1 MSIPR
6 GTRIGS
12 YEIAGLLGAG
22 GMGEVY
28 RAHDTR
34 LGRDVAI
41 KILASRV
48 AEDPVLLAR
57 IEREARLLAS
67 LNHPSIATIHGVEEW
82 QGTPAIVMELIE
94 GETLAVK
101 LFEGP
106 LPPAE
111 VVRIARQV
119 ADALCVAHDRGVVHR
134 DLKPANIHIRPDGAI
149 KVLDFGL
156 AKSVGPSEGDGF
168 SRRQAGAE
176 APALRT
182 EVSQSVTVAGSIMGT
197 APYMSPE
204 QARGM
209 EVDRRTDIWAFGCT
223 LYEMLTGTRAFYGAT
238 PADTVVAILSSS
250 PDWSKLPADT
260 PDGLRA
266 LIERCLQRDVRHR
279 LRDLG
284 DASFD
289 YGATN
294 SAFIGAISTARRRNV
309 GRALLVAVPV
319 LTAIVLAGTV
329 LYFARGR
336 EAGPLRK
343 FEVQVE
349 GLGDQPGTF
358 TAESGPGAGVV
369 ISPDGRRIVYP
380 AAGRLWVRELSEL
393 ASRSLDG
400 TDKAVAPS
408 WSPDSA
414 WVAYAV
420 GDQLFKAP
428 VSGGSAMRVAA
439 VPGGFAEAGGIA
451 WSGDGVLVYTTGNGG
466 VWKVSAEG
474 GDPEVVIEI
483 EPGVRDYHDA
493 TVAAGQPLIITH
505 YTNSQFS
512 IDRLDGTRREVLFGP
527 VPHVIRH
534 AAFSRGGHLV
544 YQRVGTNPGVW
555 GVPVEPRTLQ
565 QRGEPFLVAAGGLR
579 PSVAADGTLV
589 YVTDE
594 TWGRVQLS
602 FVDRSGQKVSD
613 VGDPRAGIRQPALS
627 PSGDR
632 VVMVAP
638 SGVGDD
644 LFVVDVGRGTS
655 SQLTFSGVR
664 GDPAWD
670 PVGRRIAYSCGATGR
685 DGGVCVANADGGG
698 DPAVAIPGASQPD
711 FAPDGKQLAYLML
724 DPNTRTD
731 LWTAPLDRA
740 SAPTLIKQSPA
751 FDFGPRVSPDG
762 RFVAYGSSESG
773 KPEVY
778 IADYPVPKRR
788 WQVSTGT
795 GAEVRWNPRGGEVFY
810 LDGTGQLRAAR
821 FDGLAPPGKPV
832 TLFSESVARAH
843 LSQGYSPTPDGQ
855 QFLVVRDID
864 RGKIRP
870 RITVVQNW
878 FAEFAPKN

>member
-1 MSIPR
+1 VAIPR
-6 GTRIGS
+6 GTRIGT
-12 YEIAGLLGAG
+12 YEIVGLLGTG

-28 RAHDTR
+28 RARDTR
-34 LGRDVAI
+34 LSRDVAI

-48 AEDPVLLAR
+48 AQDPVLLAR
-57 IEREARLLAS
+57 IEREAQMLAS
-67 LNHPSIATIHGVEEW
+67 VNHPSIATIHGVEDW

-94 GETLAVK
+94 GETLAVR

-111 VVRIARQV
+111 VVRIAKQV
-119 ADALCVAHDRGVVHR
+119 ADALCAAHDRGIVHR
-134 DLKPANIHIRPDGAI
+134 DLKPANIHIRPDGAV

-156 AKSVGPSEGDGF
+156 AKAVAVEGSAPSTQLGE
-168 SRRQAGAE
+168 
-176 APALRT
+176 T
-182 EVSQSVTVAGSIMGT
+182 VTTTGSIMGT

-223 LYEMLTGTRAFYGAT
+223 IYEMLTGQRAFSGAT
-238 PADTVVAILSSS
+238 PADTVVAILSST

-260 PDGLRA
+260 PPGLRA
-266 LIERCLQRDVRHR
+266 LMERCLQRDIKHR
-279 LRDLG
+279 LRDLA

-294 SAFIGAISTARRRNV
+294 PAFVGAIAEARRRNLGKLLLIAAPV
-309 GRALLVAVPV
+309 VVTALVIAGAVF
-319 LTAIVLAGTV
+319 
-329 LYFARGR
+329 YFARGR

-343 FEVQVE
+343 FEVQVD

-393 ASRSLDG
+393 NSRALDG
-400 TDKAVAPS
+400 TEKAAAPG

-420 GDQLFKAP
+420 GEQLLKAP
-428 VSGGSAMRVAA
+428 VSGGTAIKLAS

-451 WSGDGVLVYTTGNGG
+451 WSSDDVLVYTTGNGA
-466 VWKVSAEG
+466 VWRVPAQG
-474 GDPEVVIEI
+474 GEPERVIDI

-493 TVAAGQPLIITH
+493 TMAAGRPLIITH
-505 YTNSQFS
+505 YTNNQFS
-512 IDRLDGTRREVLFGP
+512 IDRLDGARREVLFGP
-527 VPHVIRH
+527 VTHIIRH

-544 YQRVGTNPGVW
+544 YQRVGNSPGVW
-555 GVPVEPRTLQ
+555 AVPVEPRSLKPE
-565 QRGEPFLVAAGGLR
+565 GEPFLVAAGGLR

-602 FVDRSGQKVSD
+602 FVDRAGQIQSNI
-613 VGDPRAGIRQPALS
+613 GDPRGGVRHPALS

-638 SGVGDD
+638 SGLGED
-644 LFVVDVGRGTS
+644 LFVVDVARGGAT
-655 SQLTFSGVR
+655 QLTSTGVR
-664 GDPAWD
+664 GDPAWSPD
-670 PVGRRIAYSCGATGR
+670 GRRIAYSCGATGR
-685 DGGVCVANADGGG
+685 DGGVCIIDADGGG
-698 DPAVAIPGASQPD
+698 QPALAVPGASQPD
-711 FAPDGKQLAYLML
+711 FAPDGRHLAYLLL
-724 DPNTRTD
+724 DPTTRTD
-731 LWTAPLDRA
+731 LWTSPMDRSSPA
-740 SAPTLIKQSPA
+740 TLIRQTPA
-751 FDFGPRVSPDG
+751 FDFGPQVSPDG
-762 RFVAYGSSESG
+762 RFVAYASSESG

-778 IADYPVPKRR
+778 IADYPAPRRR
-788 WQVSTGT
+788 WQVSTDS
-795 GAEVRWNPRGGEVFY
+795 GAEPRWHPRGGELFY
-810 LDGTGQLRAAR
+810 LDATGHLRVVP
-821 FDGLAPPGKPV
+821 FDGASPPGRPV

-843 LSQGYSPTPDGQ
+843 LSLGYSPSADGQ
-855 QFLVVRDID
+855 RFLVARDID
-864 RGKIRP
+864 RGAIRP
-870 RITVVQNW
+870 RITVVENW

>member
-1 MSIPR
+1 VAIPH
-6 GTRIGS
+6 GTRIGT
-12 YEIAGLLGAG
+12 YEIVGLLGAG

-67 LNHPSIATIHGVEEW
+67 LNHPSIATVHGVEEW
-82 QGTPAIVMELIE
+82 NGAPAIVMELIE
-94 GETLAVK
+94 GQTLAVK
-101 LFEGP
+101 LFEGK
-106 LPPAE
+106 LPPAQ
-111 VVRIARQV
+111 VVHIAKQV
-119 ADALCVAHDRGVVHR
+119 ADALCAAHDRGIVHR
-134 DLKPANIHIRPDGAI
+134 DLKPANIHLRPDGAV

-156 AKSVGPSEGDGF
+156 AKSMAIEGSDPRHVSE
-168 SRRQAGAE
+168 
-176 APALRT
+176 T
-182 EVSQSVTVAGSIMGT
+182 VTTTGSIMGT

-204 QARGM
+204 QARGQ

-223 LYEMLTGTRAFYGAT
+223 LYEMLSGQRAFGGPT
-238 PADTVVAILSSS
+238 PADTVVDILSSD

-260 PDGLRA
+260 PPGLRA
-266 LIERCLQRDVRHR
+266 LVERCLQRDVRHR

-294 SAFIGAISTARRRNV
+294 PAFVGAIALARRRNL
-309 GRALLVAVPV
+309 GRALMLAAP
-319 LTAIVLAGTV
+319 IVIVIGLAGAA
-329 LYFARGR
+329 LYFYLSGAQ
-336 EAGPLRK
+336 EDGPLRK
-343 FEVQVE
+343 FEVQVD

-393 ASRSLDG
+393 ASRALDHTEKG
-400 TDKAVAPS
+400 VAPS

-420 GDQLFKAP
+420 GDQMFKAP
-428 VSGGSAMRVAA
+428 ATGGAAIRLAA

-451 WSGDGVLVYTTGNGG
+451 WSTDDILVYTTGNGG
-466 VWKVSAEG
+466 VKQVSAEG
-474 GDPEVVIEI
+474 GDPVAVIEI
-483 EPGVRDYHDA
+483 ESGVRDYHDA
-493 TVAAGQPLIITH
+493 TIAAGRPLIITH
-505 YTNSQFS
+505 YTNNQFS
-512 IDRLDGTRREVLFGP
+512 IDRLDGARREVVFGP
-527 VPHVIRH
+527 VSHVIRH

-544 YQRVGTNPGVW
+544 YQRVGTSPGVW
-555 GVPVEPRTLQ
+555 AVPVDPRTLKA
-565 QRGEPFLVAAGGLR
+565 RGEPFLVAAGGLR

-602 FVDRSGQKVSD
+602 FVDRTGQIRSN
-613 VGDPRAGIRQPALS
+613 VGDPRVGIRHPALS
-627 PSGDR
+627 PTGDR

-644 LFVVDVGRGTS
+644 LFMVDVNRGAAT
-655 SQLTFSGVR
+655 QLTFTGVR

-670 PVGRRIAYSCGATGR
+670 PNGQRIAYSCGATGR
-685 DGGVCVANADGGG
+685 DGGVCIVSADGTGE
-698 DPAVAIPGASQPD
+698 PVLAVPGASQPT
-711 FAPDGKQLAYLML
+711 FAPDGRRVAYLLL

-731 LWTAPLDRA
+731 VWTSPLDRSSPA
-740 SAPTLIKQSPA
+740 TLIRQTPA
-751 FDFGPRVSPDG
+751 FDYFPRISPDG
-762 RFVAYGSSESG
+762 RFVAYASSESG

-778 IADYPVPKRR
+778 IADYPVPRRR
-788 WQVSTGT
+788 WQVSTDS
-795 GAEVRWNPRGGEVFY
+795 GAEPRWHPDSRELVY
-810 LDGTGQLRAAR
+810 LDAAGHLRAAAV
-821 FDGLAPPGKPV
+821 DPSGQPASPV
-832 TLFSESVARAH
+832 TLFSESVSRAH
-843 LSQGYSPTPDGQ
+843 LSQGYEPSRDGE

-870 RITVVQNW
+870 RITVVENW

>member
-12 YEIAGLLGAG
+12 YEIVSLLGIG

-57 IEREARLLAS
+57 IEREARVLAS
-67 LNHPSIATIHGVEEW
+67 LNHPSIATIHSVEDW

-94 GETLAVK
+94 GETLSVK
-101 LFEGP
+101 LFDGRM
-106 LPPAE
+106 PPAE

-119 ADALCVAHDRGVVHR
+119 SDALCAAHDRGIVHR
-134 DLKPANIHIRPDGAI
+134 DLKPANIHIRPDGAV

-156 AKSVGPSEGDGF
+156 AKSVVVEGVD
-168 SRRQAGAE
+168 
-176 APALRT
+176 PDDKI
-182 EVSQSVTVAGSIMGT
+182 SQTVTVTGSIMGT

-204 QARGM
+204 QARGL
-209 EVDRRTDIWAFGCT
+209 EVDRRTDIWAFGCV
-223 LYEMLTGTRAFYGAT
+223 LYEMLTGVRAFSGAT

-250 PDWSKLPADT
+250 PDWSRLPGDT
-260 PDGLRA
+260 PEGLRA
-266 LIERCLQRDVRHR
+266 LIERCLQPDVRQR

-289 YGATN
+289 YGVTN
-294 SAFIGAISTARRRNV
+294 SAFVGAIRIARRRNL
-309 GRALLVAVPV
+309 GRAMLVAAPV
-319 LTAIVLAGTV
+319 LIAIGLAGTV
-329 LYFARGR
+329 LYLARGR
-336 EAGPLRK
+336 DEAPLRK
-343 FEVQVE
+343 FEVQVD

-393 ASRSLDG
+393 TSRALDG
-400 TDKAVAPS
+400 TDKAASPS
-408 WSPDSA
+408 WSPDST

-420 GDQLFKAP
+420 GDQLYKAP
-428 VSGGSAMRVAA
+428 VSGGSAVRLTL

-451 WSGDGVLVYTTGNGG
+451 WSHDDALVYTPGNGG
-466 VWKVSAEG
+466 VWTVPAG
-474 GDPEVVIEI
+474 GGQPELVIDI

-493 TVAAGQPLIITH
+493 TMAGGLPLIVTH

-512 IDRLDGTRREVLFGP
+512 IDRLDGKARKVLFGP
-527 VPHVIRH
+527 VAQVIRH
-534 AAFSRGGHLV
+534 AAFSGEGHLV
-544 YQRVGTNPGVW
+544 YQRVGSSPGVW
-555 GVPVEPRTLQ
+555 AVPVEPRSLNP
-565 QRGEPFLVAAGGLR
+565 RGEPFLVSAGGLR

-602 FVDRSGQKVSD
+602 FVDRAGQIQSN
-613 VGDPRAGIRQPALS
+613 VGDARAGIRHPVLS
-627 PSGDR
+627 PAGDR
-632 VVMVAP
+632 VVMAAP
-638 SGVGDD
+638 GGAGDD
-644 LFVVDVGRGTS
+644 LFIIDLARGAAT
-655 SQLTFSGVR
+655 QITTTGVR

-670 PVGRRIAYSCGATGR
+670 PTGTRIAYSCGATGR
-685 DGGVCVANADGGG
+685 DGGICLANADGSG
-698 DPAVAIPGASQPD
+698 DPALVIPGASQPD
-711 FAPDGKQLAYLML
+711 FSPDGSRLAYLLL
-724 DPNTRTD
+724 DPTTRTD
-731 LWTAPLDRA
+731 LWTSLLDQSMPA
-740 SAPTLIKQSPA
+740 TLIRQSPA

-762 RFVAYGSSESG
+762 RFVAYSSAESG

-778 IADYPVPKRR
+778 VAGFPEPRRR
-788 WQVSTGT
+788 WQVSKASG
-795 GAEVRWNPRGGEVFY
+795 GEVRWNPRGGEVFF
-810 LDGTGQLRAAR
+810 LDATGQLLAAPVDGTGQ
-821 FDGLAPPGKPV
+821 PGTPAV
-832 TLFSESVARAH
+832 LFSESVSRVH
-843 LSQGYSPTPDGQ
+843 LSQGYSPAPDGQ
-855 QFLVVRDID
+855 RFLVVRDID
-864 RGKIRP
+864 RGRIRP

-878 FAEFAPKN
+878 LAEFTPAR

>member
-6 GTRIGS
+6 GTRIGT
-12 YEIAGLLGAG
+12 YEIVGLLGTG

-106 LPPAE
+106 IPPAE
-111 VVRIARQV
+111 VVRIAKQI
-119 ADALCVAHDRGVVHR
+119 ADALCVAHDRGIVHR
-134 DLKPANIHIRPDGAI
+134 DLKPANIHMRPDGAI

-156 AKSVGPSEGDGF
+156 AKTVAIEGAD
-168 SRRQAGAE
+168 
-176 APALRT
+176 PRT
-182 EVSQSVTVAGSIMGT
+182 DVSHSVTTTGSIMGT

-204 QARGM
+204 QARGG

-223 LYEMLTGTRAFYGAT
+223 LYEMLSGQRAFSGAT
-238 PADTVVAILSSS
+238 PADTVVAILSST
-250 PDWSKLPADT
+250 PDWSKLPAET
-260 PDGLRA
+260 PPGLRA
-266 LIERCLQRDVRHR
+266 LIERCLQRDIRHR
-279 LRDLG
+279 LLDLG

-294 SAFIGAISTARRRNV
+294 PAFVGAIALARRRNFA
-309 GRALLVAVPV
+309 RALVIGIPV
-319 LTAIVLAGTV
+319 LMALGLAGTV

-380 AAGRLWVRELSEL
+380 AAGRLWVRDLSEL
-393 ASRSLDG
+393 ASRALDG
-400 TDKAVAPS
+400 TEKAATPS

-414 WVAYAV
+414 WVVYAV
-420 GDQLFKAP
+420 GDQMFKSP
-428 VSGGSAMRVAA
+428 VTGGSSIRLAS

-451 WSGDGVLVYTTGNGG
+451 WSEDGVLTYTTGNGG
-466 VWKVSAEG
+466 VWRVGADG
-474 GDPEVVIEI
+474 GDPQPVLEI

-493 TVAAGQPLIITH
+493 TMAGGLPLIITH

-512 IDRLDGTRREVLFGP
+512 IDRLDGNKRKVLFGP
-527 VPHVIRH
+527 VSQVIRH
-534 AAFSRGGHLV
+534 AAFSSGGHLV
-544 YQRVGTNPGVW
+544 YQRVGTSPGVW
-555 GVPVEPRTLQ
+555 GVPVEPDSLQ
-565 QRGEPFLVAAGGLR
+565 PRGEPFLVAAGGLR

-613 VGDPRAGIRQPALS
+613 LGDPRVGIRQPALS

-632 VVMVAP
+632 VAMVAP

-644 LFVVDVGRGTS
+644 LFVVDVGRGAS

-670 PVGRRIAYSCGATGR
+670 PAGRRLAYSCGATGR
-685 DGGVCVANADGGG
+685 DGGVCVVNADGTGE
-698 DPAVAIPGASQPD
+698 PAVVIPGASQPD
-711 FAPDGKQLAYLML
+711 FAPDGMQLAYLML
-724 DPNTRTD
+724 DPSTRTD
-731 LWTAPLDRA
+731 LWTSPLDRSA
-740 SAPTLIKQSPA
+740 APTLIKRSPA

-762 RFVAYGSSESG
+762 RFVSYASSESG

-778 IADYPVPKRR
+778 VADYPVPKRR
-788 WQVSTGT
+788 WQLSTDT

-810 LDGTGQLRAAR
+810 LDGTGQLRAVR

-843 LSQGYSPTPDGQ
+843 LSQGYAPTPDGQ
-855 QFLVVRDID
+855 RFLVIRDID

-870 RITVVQNW
+870 RITVVENW
-878 FAEFAPKN
+878 FAEFAPKR

>member
-134 DLKPANIHIRPDGAI
+134 DLKPANIHIRPDGAV

-156 AKSVGPSEGDGF
+156 AKSVVVEG
-168 SRRQAGAE
+168 S
-176 APALRT
+176 APPT
-182 EVSQSVTVAGSIMGT
+182 DISQGVTATGSIMGT

-309 GRALLVAVPV
+309 GRTLLVAVPV
-319 LTAIVLAGTV
+319 LTAMVLAGTV

-393 ASRSLDG
+393 VSRSLDG
-400 TDKAVAPS
+400 TEKAVAPS

-414 WVAYAV
+414 WVAYAI
-420 GDQLFKAP
+420 GDQLFRTP
-428 VSGGSAMRVAA
+428 VSGGSAIRVAA
-439 VPGGFAEAGGIA
+439 VPGGFSEAGGIA
-451 WSGDGVLVYTTGNGG
+451 WSDAGVLVYTTGNGG
-466 VWKVSAEG
+466 VWQVPAEG
-474 GDPEVVIEI
+474 GDPKAAIEV

-493 TVAAGQPLIITH
+493 TMAAGQPLIITH

-527 VPHVIRH
+527 VPYVIRH

-544 YQRVGTNPGVW
+544 YQRVGTSPGVW

-565 QRGEPFLVAAGGLR
+565 QRGEPFLVGAGGLR

-602 FVDRSGQKVSD
+602 VVDRRGQIQSN
-613 VGDPRAGIRQPALS
+613 VGDARAGIRHPALS
-627 PSGDR
+627 PAGDR

-644 LFVVDVGRGTS
+644 LFVVDVSRGAT
-655 SQLTFSGVR
+655 SQLTSTGVR

-670 PVGRRIAYSCGATGR
+670 PSGRQIAYSCGATGR
-685 DGGVCVANADGGG
+685 DGGVCIANADGAGE
-698 DPAVAIPGASQPD
+698 PRVVVPGASMPD
-711 FAPDGKQLAYLML
+711 FAPDGRQLAYLLL
-724 DPNTRTD
+724 DPTTRTD
-731 LWTAPLDRA
+731 LWTSLLDG
-740 SAPTLIKQSPA
+740 SAPATLIRQTPA

-762 RFVAYGSSESG
+762 RFVAYASSETG

-778 IADYPVPKRR
+778 IADYPAPRRR
-788 WQVSTGT
+788 WQVSSTS
-795 GAEVRWNPRGGEVFY
+795 GAEVRWNPRGGELFF
-810 LDGTGQLRAAR
+810 LDGSGHMQVVA
-821 FDGLAPPGKPV
+821 FDGTRPPSPPIA
-832 TLFSESVARAH
+832 LFSESVARAH
-843 LSQGYSPTPDGQ
+843 LSLGYSPTADGQ

-870 RITVVQNW
+870 RITVVENW
-878 FAEFAPKN
+878 LREFAPKN